1 MDYKIKQ
8 AIIRYYS
15 SSEFGNPALTCP
27 VMKEKNVGNQKC
39 CGQGLGIKSCCTKH
53 HFEECIKKKKT
64 WFTNRLN

>member
-39 CGQGLGIKSCCTKH
+39 CGWGLGMKSCCLSIILRNV
-53 HFEECIKKKKT
+53 FKKKNLVYK
-64 WFTNRLN
+64 